1 MKDPACLDEDPVSH
15 NKDPTQ
21 PKEINIKKKEKKDS
35 QIYISNSELSSK
47 IQYLSTYLKFLLI
60 SCWPI
65 LDSLPHKPKLIFLC
79 S

>member
-1 MKDPACLDEDPVSH
+1 MKDPAYLDEDLVSH

-21 PKEINIKKKEKKDS
+21 PKEINIKKKKKDS

-47 IQYLSTYLKFLLI
+47 VRYLSTYLKFLLI

-65 LDSLPHKPKLIFLC
+65 LDSLPHKPKLILLYF
-79 S
+79 